1 MTRFS
6 RLRTFAAIAVVALVA
21 AVPALASGTG
31 HGNKCGKGH
40 AKHSKA
46 LGKSCAKRNPH
57 SAAVIRQ
64 AKREHESPATVVA
77 EDQAGTTD
85 AADREDAND
94 AAENE
99 QADDDAAEND
109 QGDDAAENDQGDA
122 PETEAA
128 DPSDD

>member
-1 MTRFS
+1 M
-6 RLRTFAAIAVVALVA
+6 AVVALVA

-46 LGKSCAKRNPH
+46 VGKACAKRKAH

-64 AKREHESPATVVA
+64 ARRENESPATVVA

-85 AADREDAND
+85 SADREDAND
-94 AAENE
+94 ASENDQGE
-99 QADDDAAEND
+99 DAND
-109 QGDDAAENDQGDA
+109 QGDDATENDQGDA
-122 PETEAA
+122 SENDQADAHDTETA
-128 DPSDD
+128 DNSGG